1 MEKVIFHCDCNGFF
15 ASVEMLKYPELKG
28 VPMAVGGRRENR
40 HGIILAKNEAAKAF
54 DIKTGET
61 LGEAQRK
68 CPELVIVPPSYTDYE
83 KISRAVN
90 AIYLEY
96 TDRVEPFGIDESY
109 LDVTDS
115 YRLFA
120 STPKELADT
129 IRERIKWE
137 IGITVSIGVSF
148 CKTFAK
154 LGSDMKKPDAT
165 TVISYNDFKEKV
177 WRLPVSDMLYVGNRT
192 ASKLCDM
199 GITTIGD
206 LAKADKVWLKTL
218 FGVNGEQLC
227 NAANGKD
234 FSSVIVYGKREAQKS
249 VGNGM
254 TFPRDLCTERDIK
267 AAVQLLTDTVC
278 MRMREMNAKAKTV
291 SVTVRKPD
299 LSFMSKRVTLTEPTD
314 SFFEISS
321 EAIKL
326 VLLLSGGEKIRMA
339 SVSCE
344 SLCYDDGSFFQQS
357 FFDNAKKEKLLR
369 LEKAVYKIKEKHGAG
384 SVKTGSMMSDLT
396 LEGKQPSFYKN
407 GV

>member
-1 MEKVIFHCDCNGFF
+1 MERAIFHCDCNGFF
-15 ASVEMLKYPELKG
+15 ASVEMLKYPELKS
-28 VPMAVGGRRENR
+28 VPMAVGGKKENR

-54 DIKTGET
+54 DIRTGET
-61 LGEAQRK
+61 LGEAKKK
-68 CPELVIVPPSYTDYE
+68 CPDLVVVPPSYADYE

-120 STPKELADT
+120 SEPRELADM

-137 IGITVSIGVSF
+137 IGITVSVGVSF

-165 TVISYNDFKEKV
+165 TVLSKENFKEKV
-177 WRLPVSDMLYVGNRT
+177 WPLPVSELLYVGKST
-192 ASKLCDM
+192 ASRLQDM
-199 GITTIGD
+199 GINTIGD
-206 LAKADKVWLKTL
+206 LANADKAWLRRL
-218 FGVNGEQLC
+218 FGVNGAALC
-227 NAANGKD
+227 EAANGND
-234 FSSVIVYGKREAQKS
+234 DSEVLLYGKREAQKS

-254 TFPRDLCTERDIK
+254 TFPRDLVSEKDIK
-267 AAVQLLTDTVC
+267 TAVQLLTDTVC
-278 MRMREMNAKAKTV
+278 MRMRNLGARAKTV
-291 SVTVRKPD
+291 SVTVRRPD
-299 LSFMSKRVTLTEPTD
+299 LSFMSKRVTLPDFTD
-314 SFFEISS
+314 SFFEISREASMLALSLS
-321 EAIKL
+321 EGKS
-326 VLLLSGGEKIRMA
+326 VRMV

-344 SLCYDDGSFFQQS
+344 SLCYDGSCFVQESLFDDG
-357 FFDNAKKEKLLR
+357 KREKLSR

-384 SVKTGSMMSDLT
+384 SVKTGGMMSDLT